1 MAEPLL
7 SVRDAE
13 QVAAGLLPR
22 DVWDFVAGGSE
33 AEVTLAAN
41 RAALDAVFLM
51 PRVLA
56 GITACDPGT
65 MLVGCRSALPVAV
78 APMSYQRLIH
88 PEGEIGMAR
97 AAREAGIPLALS
109 MMSSCL
115 LEEVAAVG
123 GTLWLQL
130 YLLRDRGQVAD
141 LIQRAEAAGCRAL
154 MLTVDV
160 PRMGRRLR
168 DMRNGFALPPE
179 ITAANLRNDAA
190 TIVHRPSTGASG
202 VAVHTNHVF
211 EPSLSW
217 ADVSWLRERT
227 RLPLVLKG
235 ILHPTDAQRAAES
248 GVSAVVVSNHGGRQ
262 LDGAVASITALPGVC
277 AAVDG
282 RCEVLLDS
290 GIRSGTDVLRALS
303 LGAGGV
309 LLGRPAL
316 WGLASGGAR
325 GAAQVLSLLAEELTE
340 AMTLAGCPDVGSA
353 RLLQTTAL
361 AADLTAAGGLHPH
374 LSSLPHALTRAIRA

>member
-1 MAEPLL
+1 MAGPML

-13 QVAAGLLPR
+13 EAAARVLPR
-22 DVWDFVAGGSE
+22 DVQDFIAGGSE

-41 RAALDAVFLM
+41 RAALDAVFLT

-65 MLVGCRSALPVAV
+65 MLAGCRSALPMAI

-88 PEGEIGMAR
+88 PEGEIGLAR
-97 AAREAGIPLALS
+97 AAREAGIPMALS

-115 LEEVAAVG
+115 VEEVVAVG
-123 GTLWLQL
+123 GTVWFQL

-141 LIQRAEAAGCRAL
+141 LIQRAEEAGCRAL
-154 MLTVDV
+154 VLTVDL
-160 PRMGRRLR
+160 PRIGRRLR
-168 DMRNGFALPPE
+168 DMRNGFTVPPQ
-179 ITAANLRNDAA
+179 ITAANLRDDAA
-190 TIVHRPSTGASG
+190 SMAGPPSAGASG
-202 VAVHTNHVF
+202 LAIHTNQVF
-211 EPSLSW
+211 DPSLSW
-217 ADVSWLRERT
+217 ADVAWVRERT
-227 RLPLVLKG
+227 RLPLILKG
-235 ILHPTDAQRAAES
+235 ILHPEDARLAADS
-248 GVSAVVVSNHGGRQ
+248 GAAAVVVSNHGGRQ
-262 LDGAVASITALPGVC
+262 LDGAVASITALAGVC
-277 AAVDG
+277 EAVDG

-303 LGAGGV
+303 LGARGV

-340 AMTLAGCPDVGSA
+340 AMTLAGCPDAGSA
-353 RLLQTTAL
+353 RSLHITAL
-361 AADLTAAGGLHPH
+361 AGVTG
-374 LSSLPHALTRAIRA
+374 R

>member
-1 MAEPLL
+1 MAGPML

-13 QVAAGLLPR
+13 EAAARVLPR
-22 DVWDFVAGGSE
+22 DVQDFIAGGSE

-41 RAALDAVFLM
+41 RAALDAVFLT

-65 MLVGCRSALPVAV
+65 MLAGCRSALPVAI

-88 PEGEIGMAR
+88 PEGEIGLAR
-97 AAREAGIPLALS
+97 AAREAGIPIALS

-115 LEEVAAVG
+115 VEEVVAVG
-123 GTLWLQL
+123 GTVWFQL

-141 LIQRAEAAGCRAL
+141 LIQRAEEAGCRAL
-154 MLTVDV
+154 VLTVDL
-160 PRMGRRLR
+160 PRIGRRLR
-168 DMRNGFALPPE
+168 DMRNGFTVPPQ
-179 ITAANLRNDAA
+179 ITAANLRDDAA
-190 TIVHRPSTGASG
+190 SMAGPPSAGASG
-202 VAVHTNHVF
+202 LAIHTNQVF
-211 EPSLSW
+211 DPSLSW
-217 ADVSWLRERT
+217 ADVAWVRERT
-227 RLPLVLKG
+227 RLPLILKG
-235 ILHPTDAQRAAES
+235 ILHPEDARLAADS
-248 GVSAVVVSNHGGRQ
+248 GAAAVVVSNHGGRQ

-277 AAVDG
+277 EAVDG

-303 LGAGGV
+303 LGARGV

-353 RLLQTTAL
+353 RSLRSTAL
-361 AADLTAAGGLHPH
+361 AGVTG
-374 LSSLPHALTRAIRA
+374 R